1 MDNILKCP
9 LCGGVK
15 LQDQGNSSRC
25 LYCGASI
32 EKPKQNKVQD
42 IATPIV
48 GNNPQ
53 QQNITVIVNS
63 PIPQVE
69 RRIEK
74 KSDEWSIADWKDAG
88 VGCLVTAAI
97 MIIISLIMLIFDL

>member
-1 MDNILKCP
+1 MDDILKCP

-15 LQDQGNSSRC
+15 FQDQGNSSKC

-32 EKPKQNKVQD
+32 EKPKQNKASEIV
-42 IATPIV
+42 TPIA

-63 PIPQVE
+63 PIPAVE
-69 RRIEK
+69 KTDRK
-74 KSDEWSIADWKDAG
+74 KSDDWSMEDKKNAR
-88 VGCLVTAAI
+88 VGYLVTYI
-97 MIIISLIMLIFDL
+97 VMLIILIIASLIS